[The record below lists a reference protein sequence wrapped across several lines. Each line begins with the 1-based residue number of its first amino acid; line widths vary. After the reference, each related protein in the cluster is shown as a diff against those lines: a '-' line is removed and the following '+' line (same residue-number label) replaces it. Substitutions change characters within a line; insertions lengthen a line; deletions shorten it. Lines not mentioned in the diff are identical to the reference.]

1 MKSVHF
7 PLLIFFISMNA
18 QAQLKFD
25 KKLLGI
31 SGISD
36 QQVEDALH
44 DKELYA
50 GENSVHLY
58 VNDRFIAKIV
68 VYATAGGQA
77 GYTAHDLQTFGLKK
91 EAWDQRI
98 EKGTATYVQ
107 LTDRIKPNFSRSDRS
122 LKLTV
127 PRALLENPDFIQ
139 QQKGGTG
146 AFVNY
151 NTYYS
156 SFTSTGSSS
165 DSLSTTYQVGANADN
180 ALLRANGTF
189 SSFTSRTQ
197 SYSNNNVQSF
207 YLDRDFDVGRVKA
220 GRLNSPDGGF
230 GVGYVDGVV
239 YNTKDAPSGIGSVAF
254 TYDSDA
260 PAVIEFYQ
268 RDQLVYTLN
277 VNRGHNNLAAIPVTS
292 LTSDVV
298 VVVKHDGQVI
308 DTRQISRAR
317 ISRATTQSSGL
328 YAFAG
333 RSNTDAYAMTAGAG
347 YSKRYSDAVN
357 PTVAVVAQQ
366 RYQGVSLSNTFDKYG
381 LQMTTY
387 GLLSRN
393 ERNKPGVN
401 FNATLSYGGTDL
413 TYQAVSRNFSYVG
426 QALYDGQADIKSTLG
441 ITHSFVVGDN
451 NALSLSLDRYNFY
464 NRAGYSTW
472 SAGYSANI
480 KKALFSLSAGYA
492 PQAPGDTPRD
502 KMTMNA
508 SLSVPFEVGGR
519 HVYYRSQYN
528 AYSNSQRLDNYL
540 TTRVNSDYSVTAGHV
555 QRSAKRTETA
565 ENYIS
570 NDFNTPYTHAGLS
583 VSRSES
589 DSRSATSNSLSLS
602 GSIAANRKGVVFTPE
617 QIKETYAVVDT
628 HLKGFVKV
636 NSQRSSARTNYNG
649 KVVLANIFENKPDFV
664 KVNPKGL
671 DSGVYFQNNQVDFI
685 SDRGAV
691 SYFDFEPTNNR
702 NVLLHWTNKPE
713 ALGSRTVFYDQGGN
727 LIANFIDQDVLL
739 VKQENVKKLQTSGMF
754 DASDSVLMCK
764 LPTQLEISNEQIVD
778 TTFDCSR
785 QKNPLAGLPGSHA
798 PAG

>member
-1 MKSVHF
+1 MKLVHSL
-7 PLLIFFISMNA
+7 LLIFFISMNA
-18 QAQLKFD
+18 HAQLKFD
-25 KKLLGI
+25 NKLLGI

-44 DKELYA
+44 DTELYA
-50 GENSVHLY
+50 GDNAVHLY
-58 VNDRFIAKIV
+58 VNDRFIAKTV
-68 VYATAGGQA
+68 VYRAPGGQA
-77 GYTAHDLQTFGLKK
+77 GYTAHDLERFGLKK
-91 EAWDQRI
+91 DAWGQRI
-98 EKGTATYVQ
+98 QNGAATYVL
-107 LTDRIKPNFSRSDRS
+107 LTDRIKPTFSRSDRS

-139 QQKGGTG
+139 RQKGGTG

-156 SFTSTGSSS
+156 SFDSGGSSN
-165 DSLSTTYQVGANADN
+165 DSLSATYQLGANANN

-197 SYSNNNVQSF
+197 RYSKNNVQSL
-207 YLDRDFDVGRVKA
+207 YLDRDFDIGRVKA
-220 GRLNSPDGGF
+220 GRLNSPDGAF

-239 YNTKDAPSGIGSVAF
+239 YNTKDSPSGIGSVAF

-298 VVVKHDGQVI
+298 VVIKRDGQVI

-333 RSNTDAYAMTAGAG
+333 RSNTDTPAVTAGAD

-366 RYQGVSLSNTFDKYG
+366 RYQGVSVSNTLTKGG

-393 ERNKPGVN
+393 ERNKLGVN

-413 TYQAVSRNFSYVG
+413 TYQAISRNFSYVG
-426 QALYDGQADIKSTLG
+426 QVLYDYQADIKSTWG

-451 NALSLSLDRYNFY
+451 NAFSIMLNRNDFY
-464 NRAGYSTW
+464 SRASYSTW
-472 SAGYSANI
+472 SAGYSTNFKRAS
-480 KKALFSLSAGYA
+480 LTLSAGSIL
-492 PQAPGDTPRD
+492 QAPGNTQRDT
-502 KMTMNA
+502 MTLNA
-508 SLSVPFEVGGR
+508 SLSIPFDVGGR
-519 HVYYRSQYN
+519 HVSYRSQYN
-528 AYSNSQRLDNYL
+528 AYSNTQRLDNYL

-555 QRSAKRTETA
+555 QRSVQRTATA

-570 NDFNTPYTHAGLS
+570 NDLNTPYTHAGLT
-583 VSRSES
+583 VSKSES
-589 DSRSATSNSLSLS
+589 ERRSATSKSLSLS

-617 QIKETYAVVDT
+617 QLKDTYAIVDT

-636 NSQRSSARTNYNG
+636 SSQRSSARTNYNG
-649 KVVLANIFENKPDFV
+649 KVVLANISDNKPDFV

-671 DSGVYFQNNQVDFI
+671 DDDVYFQNNQVDFI

-691 SYFDFEPTNNR
+691 SYFDFEPTLNN
-702 NVLLHWTNKPE
+702 NVLLRWTNKPE
-713 ALGSRTVFYDQGGN
+713 ALSSRTVFYDQDGN
-727 LIANFIDQDVLL
+727 LIANFIDQNVLL
-739 VKQENVKKLQTSGMF
+739 IKQDNIKQLQTSGMF
-754 DASDSVLMCK
+754 NASDSTQMCK
-764 LPTQLEISNEQIVD
+764 LPTQLEISNEHIID
-778 TTFDCSR
+778 TTFDCSW
-785 QKNPLAGLPGSHA
+785 QKMPVAGLADSPA

>member
-1 MKSVHF
+1 MKLVHSL
-7 PLLIFFISMNA
+7 LLIFFISMNA
-18 QAQLKFD
+18 HAQLKFD
-25 KKLLGI
+25 SKLLGI
-31 SGISD
+31 NGISD

-44 DKELYA
+44 DTELYA
-50 GENSVHLY
+50 GDNAVHLY
-58 VNDRFIAKIV
+58 VNDRFIAKTV
-68 VYATAGGQA
+68 VYRAPGGQA
-77 GYTAHDLQTFGLKK
+77 GYTAHDLERFGLKK
-91 EAWDQRI
+91 EAWGQRI
-98 EKGTATYVQ
+98 QNGAATYVL

-139 QQKGGTG
+139 HQKGGTG

-156 SFTSTGSSS
+156 SYDSSGSSN
-165 DSLSTTYQVGANADN
+165 DSLSANYQVGANADN

-197 SYSNNNVQSF
+197 RYSNNNVQSF
-207 YLDRDFDVGRVKA
+207 YLDRDFDIGRVKA

-239 YNTKDAPSGIGSVAF
+239 YNTKGAPSSIGSVAF

-298 VVVKHDGQVI
+298 VVIKRDGQVI

-333 RSNTDAYAMTAGAG
+333 RSNTDARAVTAGAG
-347 YSKRYSDAVN
+347 YSKRYSDTVN

-366 RYQGVSLSNTFDKYG
+366 HYQGVSVNNTLNKGG
-381 LQMTTY
+381 LQITTY

-393 ERNKPGVN
+393 EHNKLGAN

-413 TYQAVSRNFSYVG
+413 TYQAISRNFSYVG
-426 QALYDGQADIKSTLG
+426 QVLYDYQADIKSTLS
-441 ITHSFVVGDN
+441 IAHSFVVGDN
-451 NALSLSLDRYNFY
+451 NAFSISLDRNDFY
-464 NRAGYSTW
+464 NRASYSTW
-472 SAGYSANI
+472 SVGYSTNI
-480 KKALFSLSAGYA
+480 KKASLSLSAGSTL
-492 PQAPGDTPRD
+492 QAPGDTQRD
-502 KMTMNA
+502 KMTLNA
-508 SLSVPFEVGGR
+508 RLSIPFEVGGR
-519 HVYYRSQYN
+519 RVDYRSQYN

-555 QRSAKRTETA
+555 QRTA
-565 ENYIS
+565 NRSESTENYIS
-570 NDFNTPYTHAGLS
+570 NDFNTPYTHAGLT
-583 VSRSES
+583 VSKSES

-602 GSIAANRKGVVFTPE
+602 GSIAANHKGVVFTPE
-617 QIKETYAVVDT
+617 QLKDTYAIVDT

-636 NSQRSSARTNYNG
+636 SSQRSSARTNYNG
-649 KVVLANIFENKPDFV
+649 KVVLANISDNKPDFV

-671 DSGVYFQNNQVDFI
+671 DDDVYFQNNQMDFI

-691 SYFDFEPTNNR
+691 SYFDFEPTTNK
-702 NVLLHWTNKPE
+702 NVLMRWTNKPE
-713 ALGSRTVFYDQGGN
+713 ALSSRTVFYDQDGN
-727 LIANFIDQDVLL
+727 LIANFIDQNVLL
-739 VKQENVKKLQTSGMF
+739 VKQDNIKQLQTSGMF
-754 DASDSVLMCK
+754 DASDSTLMCK
-764 LPTQLEISNEQIVD
+764 LPTQMEISNEQIID

-785 QKNPLAGLPGSHA
+785 QKMPVAGLPDSHA

>member
-1 MKSVHF
+1 MKPFHF
-7 PLLIFFISMNA
+7 LLLIFFMSMNA

-25 KKLLGI
+25 NKLLGI

-58 VNDRFIAKIV
+58 VNDRLIAKTV
-68 VYATAGGQA
+68 VYATAGGRA

-91 EAWDQRI
+91 EAWGQRI
-98 EKGTATYVQ
+98 KNGAVTYVQ
-107 LTDRIKPNFSRSDRS
+107 LTDRVKPNFSRSDRS
-122 LKLTV
+122 LKLVV

-156 SFTSTGSSS
+156 TFTSPDSSS
-165 DSLSTTYQVGANADN
+165 NSLSTTYQVGANADN

-197 SYSNNNVQSF
+197 RYSNNNLQSF

-230 GVGYVDGVV
+230 GVGYVDGVI
-239 YNTKDAPSGIGSVAF
+239 YNTKDAPSGVGSVAF
-254 TYDSDA
+254 RYDSDA

-298 VVVKHDGQVI
+298 VVVKRDGQVI

-333 RSNTDAYAMTAGAG
+333 RSNTDAHAVTAGAG

-366 RYQGVSLSNTFDKYG
+366 RYQGVSLSNTFDKG
-381 LQMTTY
+381 GVQMTTY

-393 ERNKPGVN
+393 ERNKLG
-401 FNATLSYGGTDL
+401 FNLNTTLSYGGTDL
-413 TYQAVSRNFSYVG
+413 TYQAISKNFSYVG
-426 QALYDGQADIKSTLG
+426 QALYDDQANIKSSLG
-441 ITHSFVVGDN
+441 ISRSFVVGDD
-451 NALSLSLDRYNFY
+451 NAFSLSFNRYNFY
-464 NRAGYSTW
+464 NQASYSNW
-472 SAGYSANI
+472 SAGYSTNI
-480 KKALFSLSAGYA
+480 KKTSFTVSAGYA
-492 PQAPGDTPRD
+492 PQAPGDTLRD
-502 KMTMNA
+502 KMTLNA
-508 SLSVPFEVGGR
+508 SLSIPFEVGGR

-540 TTRVNSDYSVTAGHV
+540 TARINSDYSVTAGHV
-555 QRSAKRTETA
+555 QRTAERTETT

-570 NDFNTPYTHAGLS
+570 NDFNTPYTHAGLT
-583 VSRSES
+583 VSKSES

-602 GSIAANRKGVVFTPE
+602 GSIAANRKGVVFTP
-617 QIKETYAVVDT
+617 QQLKETYAVVDT

-636 NSQRSSARTNYNG
+636 SSQRSSAITNYNG
-649 KVVLANIFENKPDFV
+649 KVVLANISDNKADFV

-671 DSGVYFQNNQVDFI
+671 DDGVYFQNNQVDFI

-691 SYFDFEPTNNR
+691 SYFDFEPTSNKT
-702 NVLLHWTNKPE
+702 VLLHWTNRPK
-713 ALGSRTVFYDQGGN
+713 ALNARTVFYDKDGN
-727 LIANFIDQDVLL
+727 LIASFIDQDVLL
-739 VKQENVKKLQTSGMF
+739 VNQDNVKQLQTLGMF
-754 DASDSVLMCK
+754 AASDSTLMCK
-764 LPTQLEISNEQIVD
+764 LPTQLEISNEQIID

-785 QKNPLAGLPGSHA
+785 QKIPLAGLPGSHA